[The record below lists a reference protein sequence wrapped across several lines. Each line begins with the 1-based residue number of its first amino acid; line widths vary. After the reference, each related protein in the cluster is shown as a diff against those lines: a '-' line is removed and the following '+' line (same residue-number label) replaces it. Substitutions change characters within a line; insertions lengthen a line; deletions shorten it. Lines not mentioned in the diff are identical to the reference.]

1 VGTSL
6 GGGVD
11 EVIARR
17 RWARLL
23 GVLLVGASM
32 TACPGD
38 DDNDGEVEVEAP
50 EVDVQ
55 DDNDAGEGDGS

>member
-1 VGTSL
+1 M
-6 GGGVD
+6 
-11 EVIARR
+11 IARR

-38 DDNDGEVEVEAP
+38 DDNDGEAEIEAP
-50 EVDVQ
+50 EVDVEE
-55 DDNDAGEGDGS
+55 DDDAGEGDGS